1 MPYDKPP
8 LGIKP
13 GHIATEQRIADL
25 IAAMQRQIDN
35 NAMDEISVI
44 LLKMWAKEIIL
55 QAELLEALK
64 EEKR

>member
-1 MPYDKPP
+1 MLYDKPP
-8 LGIKP
+8 LGVKP

-35 NAMDEISVI
+35 NAMDEITII
-44 LLKMWAKEIIL
+44 LLKMWAKEIVL
-55 QAELLEALK
+55 QAELLERLK